1 MNKEP
6 IVAQKQDLIPT
17 SASSYPIMH
26 SNFRRWSLV
35 ALSGLILSGLAVLP
49 RFMNTA
55 PEQSR
60 RSDRILPVRTTQVK
74 AVKSYSV
81 TRAYTGEVAAARI
94 SELGFERAGKLV
106 RLNVD
111 VGDRIVTGT
120 QIAKL
125 DTQNLLA
132 QRQQILAQKAQAVAV
147 LQELQNGPRTEVIA
161 AARATVG
168 DLKYQLE
175 LEQIKRDRREQLYK
189 QGAISKEQLDEVT
202 FNQNALSDRYSGSQ
216 SRLNELETGTRKEQI
231 AAQQAVVRQLEASIA
246 DMEITI
252 AKSTITAPFSGTIG
266 ERRLDEG
273 TVVNA
278 GQSVVRLVEEVSPE
292 VEIGVPA
299 EVASRLKPG
308 SEQQVEIAQKNYRAT
323 VVSLKPEVNPTTRTR
338 TVILSLESS
347 ALQSVAP
354 KQIARLAVKQ
364 TVPTNGYWLPITAL
378 VRGERGLWSCYA
390 LNSVSLQDKS
400 YRVERQDVEVLH
412 TEGNRVLVRG
422 TLQPKE
428 HVVIDGTHGLVP
440 GQLVQLN

>member
-6 IVAQKQDLIPT
+6 IVAQKQDSAPT
-17 SASSYPIMH
+17 PESSYPIMH
-26 SNFRRWSLV
+26 PNFRRWGLV
-35 ALSGLILSGLAVLP
+35 GLGGLILSGLAVLP
-49 RFMNTA
+49 RFVNTDPA
-55 PEQSR
+55 QSR
-60 RSDRILPVRTTQVK
+60 RSDRILPVRTTQVE

-81 TRAYTGEVAAARI
+81 TRAYTGEVAAART

-106 RLNVD
+106 WLNVD
-111 VGDRIVTGT
+111 VGERVATGT
-120 QIAKL
+120 PLAKL
-125 DTQNLLA
+125 DIQNLSA

-175 LEQIKRDRREQLYK
+175 LERIKRDRRERLYK

-202 FNQNALSDRYSGSQ
+202 FNQNALSDRLAGSQ

-246 DMEITI
+246 DIEITI

-278 GQSVVRLVEEVSPE
+278 GQSVVRLVEGASPE

-299 EVASRLKPG
+299 EVAFRLKPG
-308 SEQQVEIAQKNYRAT
+308 SEQRVEIAQKTYRAT

-338 TVILSLESS
+338 TVILSLDSL

-364 TVPTNGYWLPITAL
+364 TVMTDGYWLPITAL

-390 LNSVSLQDKS
+390 IKESASLQDKS

-428 HVVIDGTHGLVP
+428 KIAIDGTHRLVAGFNP
-440 GQLVQLN
+440 